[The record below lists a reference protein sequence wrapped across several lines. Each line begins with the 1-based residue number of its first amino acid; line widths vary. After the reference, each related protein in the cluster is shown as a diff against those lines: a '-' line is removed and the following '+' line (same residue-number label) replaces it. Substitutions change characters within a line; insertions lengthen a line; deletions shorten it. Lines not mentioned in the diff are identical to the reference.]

1 MGCGMH
7 LIRNPRGSKP
17 MLLDLKNI
25 SASFHLRG
33 SVVHAVRNVSLSI
46 SQGETVG
53 IVGES
58 GSGKTVLSLSLMR
71 LLPIPPAV
79 IKGNAL
85 FDSID
90 LINCTDREIRSI
102 RGNRISMIFQDPLS
116 SFNPY
121 LRLSDQLTEPL
132 LCHKS
137 ISRKEALEIA
147 ASMLAETGIAQPQQK
162 IRCYPHQFSG
172 GMLQRA
178 MIAMALVTR
187 PSILIADEPTTALD
201 VTTQAQIL
209 SLMKTLQ
216 QQYSMSIIFIT
227 HNLGIVA
234 GFCDKVHVM
243 YAGMILESA
252 KTASL
257 FKNTSHPYTR
267 ALIRSVPSLHAAV
280 DQLYVIGG
288 PPYDPTQPL
297 KGCPF
302 APRCEFRVA
311 ECSEEKMELAEVAP
325 DHFTCCSRIKKGELS
340 L

>member
-1 MGCGMH
+1 
-7 LIRNPRGSKP
+7 

-25 SASFHLRG
+25 SVSFHLRG
-33 SVVHAVRNVSLSI
+33 SAVHAVRSISLSI

-58 GSGKTVLSLSLMR
+58 GSGKTVLSLSLLR
-71 LLPIPPAV
+71 LLPCPPAV

-85 FDSID
+85 FDSFD
-90 LINCTDREIRSI
+90 LINCPDRDIRSI

-121 LRLSDQLTEPL
+121 LRLSNQLIEPL
-132 LCHKS
+132 LCHKN

-147 ASMLAETGIAQPQQK
+147 ISMLSQTGITQPHKK
-162 IRCYPHQFSG
+162 IQCYPHQFSG

-178 MIAMALVTR
+178 MIAMALITK
-187 PSILIADEPTTALD
+187 PAILIADEPTTALD

-234 GFCDKVHVM
+234 GFCDRVHVM

-252 KTASL
+252 ETISL
-257 FKNTSHPYTR
+257 FKNTAHPYTK
-267 ALIRSVPSLHAAV
+267 ALIRSVPSLHSTV
-280 DQLYVIGG
+280 DKLYVIGG
-288 PPYDPTQPL
+288 PPYDPSRPV

-302 APRCEFRVA
+302 APRCEFGIA
-311 ECSEEKMELAEVAP
+311 ECFEEKMELTEVAP
-325 DHFTCCSRIKKGELS
+325 NHFTCCSRIKKGEIS

>member
-1 MGCGMH
+1 MH

-102 RGNRISMIFQDPLS
+102 RGNLISMIFQDPLS

-132 LCHKS
+132 LCH
-137 ISRKEALEIA
+137 R
-147 ASMLAETGIAQPQQK
+147 ASPARSTGDSCQYARRNRYSTTSAK

-187 PSILIADEPTTALD
+187 PSILIADEPTTA
-201 VTTQAQIL
+201 
-209 SLMKTLQ
+209 
-216 QQYSMSIIFIT
+216 SMSPLRHRF
-227 HNLGIVA
+227 
-234 GFCDKVHVM
+234 
-243 YAGMILESA
+243 SA
-252 KTASL
+252 L
-257 FKNTSHPYTR
+257 
-267 ALIRSVPSLHAAV
+267 
-280 DQLYVIGG
+280 
-288 PPYDPTQPL
+288 
-297 KGCPF
+297 
-302 APRCEFRVA
+302 
-311 ECSEEKMELAEVAP
+311 
-325 DHFTCCSRIKKGELS
+325 
-340 L
+340 

>member
-1 MGCGMH
+1 MQ
-7 LIRNPRGSKP
+7 
-17 MLLDLKNI
+17 LDIKNI
-25 SASFHLRG
+25 SASFLLRG
-33 SVVHAVRNVSLSI
+33 SVVHAVRDVSLNI
-46 SQGETVG
+46 SDGETVG

-58 GSGKTVLSLSLMR
+58 GSGKTVLSLSLLR
-71 LLPIPPAV
+71 LVPTPPAV
-79 IKGNAL
+79 VKGNAL
-85 FDSID
+85 FGSLD
-90 LINCTDREIRSI
+90 LINCPDRDIRSI

-132 LCHKS
+132 LCHQN
-137 ISRKEALEIA
+137 ITRKEALDI
-147 ASMLAETGIAQPQQK
+147 SINMLSETGITEPQKK
-162 IRCYPHQFSG
+162 IHCYPHQFSG

-178 MIAMALVTR
+178 MIAMALVTK
-187 PSILIADEPTTALD
+187 PGILIADEPTTALD

-209 SLMKTLQ
+209 SLLKALQ

-252 KTASL
+252 DTVSL
-257 FKNTSHPYTR
+257 FKNTAHPYTK
-267 ALIRSVPSLHAAV
+267 ALIRSVPSLHCTAEK
-280 DQLYVIGG
+280 LYVIGG
-288 PPYDPTQPL
+288 PPYDPSQPI

-302 APRCEFRVA
+302 APRCEFGVA
-311 ECSEEKMELAEVAP
+311 QCFQEKMELTEVTP
-325 DHFTCCSRIKKGELS
+325 EHFTCCARIKKGEIS

>member
-1 MGCGMH
+1 M
-7 LIRNPRGSKP
+7 P
-17 MLLDLKNI
+17 LDIKNI

-33 SVVHAVRNVSLSI
+33 SVVHAVRDISLSI

-58 GSGKTVLSLSLMR
+58 GSGKTVLSLSLLR
-71 LLPIPPAV
+71 LLPSPPAV
-79 IKGNAL
+79 VKGKAH
-85 FDSID
+85 FDSFD
-90 LINCTDREIRSI
+90 LINCPDRVIRSI

-132 LCHKS
+132 LCHQS
-137 ISRKEALEIA
+137 ISRKEALQIA
-147 ASMLAETGIAQPQQK
+147 TDMLSQTGIKEPHKK
-162 IRCYPHQFSG
+162 IHCFPHQFSG

-178 MIAMALVTR
+178 MIAMALVTK
-187 PSILIADEPTTALD
+187 PGILIADEPTTALD

-216 QQYSMSIIFIT
+216 QKYSMSIIFIT

-252 KTASL
+252 ETVSL
-257 FKNTSHPYTR
+257 FKNTSHPYTK
-267 ALIRSVPSLHAAV
+267 ALIRSVPSLHATV
-280 DQLYVIGG
+280 DKLYVIGG
-288 PPYDPTQPL
+288 PPYDPSQPL

-311 ECSEEKMELAEVAP
+311 ECFEEKMELTEVAP
-325 DHFTCCSRIKKGELS
+325 DHFTCCSRIKKGEIS

>member
-1 MGCGMH
+1 
-7 LIRNPRGSKP
+7 

-33 SVVHAVRNVSLSI
+33 SEVHAVRSVSLSI

-58 GSGKTVLSLSLMR
+58 GSGKTVLSLSLLR
-71 LLPIPPAV
+71 LLPSPPAV
-79 IKGNAL
+79 VKGEAL

-90 LINCTDREIRSI
+90 LISCQDRMIRSI

-132 LCHKS
+132 LCHKN
-137 ISRKEALEIA
+137 ISRKEALQIA
-147 ASMLAETGIAQPQQK
+147 TDMLSETGIKEPHKK
-162 IRCYPHQFSG
+162 IRSFPHQFSG

-178 MIAMALVTR
+178 MIAMALVTK
-187 PSILIADEPTTALD
+187 PAILIADEPTTALD

-209 SLMKTLQ
+209 SLMKKLQ

-234 GFCDKVHVM
+234 GFCDRVHVM

-252 KTASL
+252 ETVSL
-257 FKNTSHPYTR
+257 FKSTSHPYTS
-267 ALIRSVPSLHAAV
+267 ALIRSVPSLHSKI
-280 DQLYVIGG
+280 DQLYGIGG
-288 PPYDPTQPL
+288 PPYDPTQPI

-302 APRCEFRVA
+302 APRCEFGVE
-311 ECSEEKMELAEVAP
+311 ECFEEKIELSEIAP
-325 DHFTCCSRIKKGELS
+325 KHFTCCSRVKKGEIS